1 MLVRDLMTASN
12 VSIAPSVPV
21 ADIVRLLADR
31 GLSGVPVLDAGG
43 ALLGMVTETDLLRR
57 LAIADETKPGW
68 FRRMFAD
75 HDQAAERYARAHGA
89 TAGDVMTT
97 ELITVAEDSTA
108 EHAAHLLEDHKVR
121 RLPVLRDGRLVGMV
135 SRGDLLRAL
144 FPPAATA
151 ASTRP
156 SDDAIRAAIEAEM
169 QRQAWADTPFLSIGV
184 QDGVVELHGFHRSP
198 ATRRA
203 LSALIAESPGVVR
216 IEDRAVERPP
226 VGMMA
231 R

>member
-1 MLVRDLMTASN
+1 MTTSN
-12 VSIAPSVPV
+12 VSVAPSVPV
-21 ADIVRLLADR
+21 TDIVRLLADR
-31 GLSGVPVLDAGG
+31 GLSGVPVLDAEG

-57 LAIADETKPGW
+57 LSIADEPKPGL
-68 FRRMFAD
+68 FRRLFTD
-75 HDQAAERYARAHGA
+75 PDEAAERYARAHGA

-97 ELITVAEDSTA
+97 KLVTVEEDSTA
-108 EHAAHLLEDHKVR
+108 EHAAHLLEEHKVR
-121 RLPVLRDGRLVGMV
+121 RLPVLRDRRLVGMI

-144 FPPAATA
+144 FPPAMA
-151 ASTRP
+151 AAAAPT
-156 SDDAIRAAIEAEM
+156 SDDAIRAAIETEM
-169 QRQAWADTPFLSIGV
+169 RHQAWAETPFLSIGV
-184 QDGVVELHGFHRSP
+184 QDGVVELHGFHRSR

-203 LSALIAESPGVVR
+203 LSALIAEVPGVVR

>member
-1 MLVRDLMTASN
+1 MTTSN
-12 VSIAPSVPV
+12 ISVAPSVPV

-31 GLSGVPVLDAGG
+31 GLSGVPVLDADG

-57 LAIADETKPGW
+57 LAIADEPKPGW
-68 FRRMFAD
+68 FRRLFAD
-75 HDQAAERYARAHGA
+75 QDEAAERYARAHGA

-97 ELITVAEDSTA
+97 ELITVEEDSSV
-108 EHAAHLLEDHKVR
+108 EHAAHLLEEHKVR
-121 RLPVLRDGRLVGMV
+121 RLPVLREGRLVGMV

-144 FPPAATA
+144 FPPAVATA
-151 ASTRP
+151 AAPS
-156 SDDAIRAAIEAEM
+156 SDDAIRTAIEAEM
-169 QRQAWADTPFLSIGV
+169 RRQAWADTPFLSIGV

-203 LSALIAESPGVVR
+203 LSALIAEIPGVVR
-216 IEDRAVERPP
+216 IDDRAVERPP

>member
-1 MLVRDLMTASN
+1 MLVRDLMTTSN
-12 VSIAPSVPV
+12 VSVAPAVPV
-21 ADIVRLLADR
+21 TDIVRLLADR
-31 GLSGVPVLDAGG
+31 GLSGVPVLDADG

-57 LAIADETKPGW
+57 LSIADEPRAGW
-68 FRRMFAD
+68 FRRLFAD
-75 HDQAAERYARAHGA
+75 PDEAAERYARAHGA

-97 ELITVAEDSTA
+97 QLITVDEDSTT
-108 EHAAHLLEDHKVR
+108 EHAAHLLEEHKVR

-144 FPPAATA
+144 FPSAAPTA
-151 ASTRP
+151 AVPP
-156 SDDAIRAAIEAEM
+156 SDGTIRAAIEAEM
-169 QRQAWADTPFLSIGV
+169 QHQAWADTPFLSIGV

-203 LSALIAESPGVVR
+203 LATLIAEIPGVVR

>member
-1 MLVRDLMTASN
+1 MLVRDLMITSN
-12 VSIAPSVPV
+12 LSVPPSVPV
-21 ADIVRLLADR
+21 TDIVRLLADR
-31 GLSGVPVLDAGG
+31 GLSGVPVLDADG

-57 LAIADETKPGW
+57 LSIADEPKPGW

-75 HDQAAERYARAHGA
+75 PDQAAERYARAHGA
-89 TAGDVMTT
+89 TAQDVMTT
-97 ELITVAEDSTA
+97 TLVTVDEETTA
-108 EHAAHLLEDHKVR
+108 EHAAHLLEEHKVR
-121 RLPVLRDGRLVGMV
+121 RLPVLREGRLVGMV

-144 FPPAATA
+144 FPPAAAATA
-151 ASTRP
+151 APT

-169 QRQAWADTPFLSIGV
+169 RRQAWADTPFLSIGV

-203 LSALIAESPGVVR
+203 LATLIAEIPGVVR
-216 IEDRAVERPP
+216 IEDRAVDRPP